1 MHACIHPWWFSLT
14 HISSK
19 KWKKITKQR
28 KVSPLTWWQ
37 YQLALGSTE
46 LQQGEGLLPKYTE
59 KQWPTETSI
68 DLSPYQ
74 YKIPPEIHSI
84 LTLSKDRIKFFSY
97 FQSGP
102 RSTNKTRGN
111 SVSHPWFFF
120 FEAKFQ
126 PWTTLIACSMQTKPL
141 SPLSLGVH
149 QKLWWI
155 LESSSLR
162 GQALA
167 VPVWRLG
174 FGSQHSCKC
183 WMNLVACL
191 YV

>member
-1 MHACIHPWWFSLT
+1 MPAFILGGSVW
-14 HISSK
+14 HIFPVK
-19 KWKKITKQR
+19 NEKKITKQR

-59 KQWPTETSI
+59 KQWPTETNI

-84 LTLSKDRIKFFSY
+84 LTLSKDRIRFFFSY

-126 PWTTLIACSMQTKPL
+126 PWTTLIACSMQTKPYLHWVSVSIKSYGGSWKAAPCEVKHLLCLCEDWVSDL
-141 SPLSLGVH
+141 STHVNVG
-149 QKLWWI
+149 WTW
-155 LESSSLR
+155 
-162 GQALA
+162 
-167 VPVWRLG
+167 
-174 FGSQHSCKC
+174 
-183 WMNLVACL
+183 
-191 YV
+191 